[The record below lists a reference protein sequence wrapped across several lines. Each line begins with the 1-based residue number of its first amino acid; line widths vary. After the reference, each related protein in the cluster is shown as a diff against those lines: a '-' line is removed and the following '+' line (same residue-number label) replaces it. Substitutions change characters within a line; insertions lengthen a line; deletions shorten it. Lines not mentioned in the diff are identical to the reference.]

1 MKKVLQKTADVLG
14 WIFGYGIMISLF
26 VGGLSFLGY
35 LVALVV
41 GGETAGTI
49 CDLIYKTIY
58 PKLVLGTSIIV
69 LVGLVSMYLKGQSA
83 LSAGKN
89 KKNKS

>member
-1 MKKVLQKTADVLG
+1 MKKVIHKIADILG

-26 VGGLSFLGY
+26 IGGLSFFGY
-35 LVALVV
+35 LGALIV
-41 GGETAGTI
+41 GGETASEI
-49 CDLIYKTIY
+49 CEFIYKTIY
-58 PKLVLGTSIIV
+58 PRLVYYTSI
-69 LVGLVSMYLKGQSA
+69 LVILGLVKMYLSGESA